1 MKQSEFLHPLLPL
14 AQKGGGSL
22 PDQSGSHPRTSS
34 DRVRLG
40 TKHTCRRAPQ
50 LFRHHR
56 LRPSQRLVERRR
68 HRARRPLPPF
78 PRLRQPRRLL
88 HGLCPPGPLRL
99 PLCRRCQQRRKSL
112 CPENLPKQIH
122 QRSQRRQPRRLPS
135 PLSQNQQKNRKTTSF
150 MILFKIRCLD
160 SSSVMPFFKAS
171 SIDMTGYASTTGF
184 SSE

>member
-1 MKQSEFLHPLLPL
+1 MDY
-14 AQKGGGSL
+14 A
-22 PDQSGSHPRTSS
+22 
-34 DRVRLG
+34 
-40 TKHTCRRAPQ
+40 
-50 LFRHHR
+50 
-56 LRPSQRLVERRR
+56 RLVRS
-68 HRARRPLPPF
+68 AYPF
-78 PRLRQPRRLL
+78 AADAIN
-88 HGLCPPGPLRL
+88 G
-99 PLCRRCQQRRKSL
+99 RKNL

>member
-1 MKQSEFLHPLLPL
+1 MKQSEFLHPLLIVHEGVCGAVVDAETEGVGAELDAFAFPPDVGT
-14 AQKGGGSL
+14 AVGGDAEIVVVL
-22 PDQSGSHPRTSS
+22 
-34 DRVRLG
+34 
-40 TKHTCRRAPQ
+40 
-50 LFRHHR
+50 
-56 LRPSQRLVERRR
+56 E
-68 HRARRPLPPF
+68 
-78 PRLRQPRRLL
+78 
-88 HGLCPPGPLRL
+88 
-99 PLCRRCQQRRKSL
+99 
-112 CPENLPKQIH
+112 QIH